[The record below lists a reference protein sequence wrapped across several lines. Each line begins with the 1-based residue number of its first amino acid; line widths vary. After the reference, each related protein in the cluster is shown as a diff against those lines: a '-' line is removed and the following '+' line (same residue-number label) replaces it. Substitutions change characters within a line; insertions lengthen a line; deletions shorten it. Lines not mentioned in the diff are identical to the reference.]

1 MKYKQAKNRFIW
13 HLLSMPVIYSM
24 IIPLVILDIWIE
36 AYHRICFAAYGIPYV
51 KRGKFIRIDR
61 HKLQYLKPF
70 EKFNCMYCGYA
81 NGLLHYS
88 STIAGETEKY
98 WCGIKHQLDEEF
110 CEPQHHADFIPYGD
124 EEAYRKLET

>member
-1 MKYKQAKNRFIW
+1 MRFKQNQNRIIW

-36 AYHRICFAAYGIPYV
+36 IYHRICFACYSIPYV
-51 KRGKFIRIDR
+51 KRGKYIRIDR
-61 HKLQYLKPF
+61 HKLQYLKLM

-88 STIAGETEKY
+88 SVIAAETEKY
-98 WCGIKHQLDEEF
+98 WCGIKHKQDGEF
-110 CEPQHHADFIPYGD
+110 CEPEHHKDFIPYGD
-124 EEAYRKLET
+124 EEAYSKL